1 MFTFDR
7 LLCPTDFSPASQYAI
22 EYASFLATQLRG
34 RLKLMYVEEFEK
46 TPLGFYPQNDQEY
59 SALQNRVAEF
69 TERRFLDLR
78 DEARLPEDRTS
89 AVVSFGTAYH
99 EIIHEAETNRHSA
112 VIIATGGI
120 GQTSPHLLGRTVER
134 VVRLCRAPVI
144 SVRPKEQRSPWR
156 IRRILCPT
164 DFSEYAN
171 YAIPYAISIARRYHA
186 KIILLHT
193 ADLMVQH
200 PELLMS
206 KFPDLKHYHE
216 HGDTVEVEKL
226 IGRDIEPENTIVR
239 IAEEHETDLIIM
251 GTHGARGMRRVQI
264 GNTTEEVVR
273 RASVPV
279 LTITHPIH
287 KSVFPKRF
295 VEEYED

>member
-1 MFTFDR
+1 
-7 LLCPTDFSPASQYAI
+7 
-22 EYASFLATQLRG
+22 
-34 RLKLMYVEEFEK
+34 
-46 TPLGFYPQNDQEY
+46 
-59 SALQNRVAEF
+59 
-69 TERRFLDLR
+69 
-78 DEARLPEDRTS
+78 
-89 AVVSFGTAYH
+89 
-99 EIIHEAETNRHSA
+99 
-112 VIIATGGI
+112 
-120 GQTSPHLLGRTVER
+120 
-134 VVRLCRAPVI
+134 
-144 SVRPKEQRSPWR
+144 
-156 IRRILCPT
+156 
-164 DFSEYAN
+164 
-171 YAIPYAISIARRYHA
+171 
-186 KIILLHT
+186 
-193 ADLMVQH
+193 MVQH

-273 RASVPV
+273 RATVPV

-295 VEEYED
+295 VEEYEE